1 MDPTPRGGATP
12 PPEQP
17 RKVEDWEVRMRMVER
32 MLEAFK
38 FERFA
43 YLTLSFVACLVL
55 LGASIWLFRSKQ
67 TSAAIAIFG
76 SSGVLTFTLAR
87 MLRLWNQAWKLVT
100 GA

>member
-1 MDPTPRGGATP
+1 MDLTPRGGATP
-12 PPEQP
+12 PQGPP

>member
-12 PPEQP
+12 SPEQP